1 MFDAAIV
8 GAGPAGAA
16 TAIHLAERGLR
27 VVLLERSQG
36 DRRKACG
43 EGIFPRGLEELRR
56 LDVHPQ
62 VEALGAP
69 LSGVRFHARPYEATA
84 TFGAGSR
91 GLGMQRSDLDPLLR
105 RRAVEVGVGLRLGT
119 GVRSLV
125 RGRGRFTG
133 VETED
138 GERIE
143 AAVVIGADGLRSR
156 VRRLAGL
163 ERPQRRRRY
172 GISAHLQLSAPV
184 ERFVDIHFH
193 DDAEVYVTPVG
204 PTTVNVAMLF
214 RRGMRAASGGP
225 SEAFRGL
232 LQADASLAGG
242 TLLDEPVAA
251 GPFPA
256 ASRRPWRDNL
266 VLVGDA
272 AGFVDAISGEGIS
285 TSLLSARACANAVVG
300 HLGGDPEQAFERYAR
315 RRGGLARNADLL
327 AHLSLVLSSRP
338 WLARHSV
345 RNLMRQPE
353 TFRRLLGVSAG
364 NLRLTD
370 LRARDLLALAAG
382 V

>member
-16 TAIHLAERGLR
+16 TAIHLARRGMR
-27 VVLLERSQG
+27 VVLLERTQG

-56 LDVHPQ
+56 LEVHPA
-62 VEALGAP
+62 VDSLGAP
-69 LSGVRFHARPYEATA
+69 LTGVRFNAAPYQATA
-84 TFGAGSR
+84 TFGGGSLA
-91 GLGMQRSDLDPLLR
+91 LGMQRTDLDPLLR
-105 RRAVEVGVGLRLGT
+105 RRAVEVGAELRLGAS
-119 GVRSLV
+119 VRSLV
-125 RGRGRFTG
+125 RGPGRFTG

-143 AAVVIGADGLRSR
+143 AAVIVGADGLRSR
-156 VRRLAGL
+156 IRWLAGL
-163 ERPQRRRRY
+163 DRPQHRRRY
-172 GISAHLQLSAPV
+172 GISAHLQLPRPV
-184 ERFVDIHFH
+184 DPLVDIHFH

-204 PTTVNVAMLF
+204 PATVNVAMLF
-214 RRGMRAASGGP
+214 RRGMRSSSGGP
-225 SEAFRGL
+225 TAAFRGL
-232 LQADASLAGG
+232 IQSHALLAAG
-242 TLLDEPVAA
+242 TLLDVPVAA

-266 VLVGDA
+266 LLVGDA

-285 TSLLSARACANAVVG
+285 TSLLSARACADAVVRY
-300 HLGGDPEQAFERYAR
+300 LDSDLERSFERYAR
-315 RRGGLARNADLL
+315 QRGGLARNADLL

-364 NLRLTD
+364 D
-370 LRARDLLALAAG
+370 LRVADLRPRDLLALTVG

>member
-16 TAIHLAERGLR
+16 TAIHLAGRGLR
-27 VVLLERSQG
+27 VVLLERSLG

-56 LDVHPQ
+56 LEVHPE
-62 VEALGAP
+62 VESLGAP
-69 LSGVRFHARPYEATA
+69 LSGVRFHAEPYEATA
-84 TFGAGSR
+84 TFGGASL
-91 GLGMQRSDLDPLLR
+91 GLGMQRTDLDPLLR
-105 RRAVEVGVGLRLGT
+105 RRAVDVGVDLRFGS

-125 RGRGRFTG
+125 RGRGRFDG
-133 VETED
+133 VQTED

-156 VRRLAGL
+156 IRRLAGL
-163 ERPQRRRRY
+163 ERPERRRRY
-172 GISAHLQLSAPV
+172 GMSAHLQLAGSV
-184 ERFVDIHFH
+184 EPFVDIHFH

-204 PTTVNVAMLF
+204 PSVVNVAMLF
-214 RRGMRAASGGP
+214 RRGMRASSGGP
-225 SEAFRGL
+225 AEAFPGL
-232 LQADASLAGG
+232 LQSDTSLASGV
-242 TLLDEPVAA
+242 LLAEPVAA

-285 TSLLSARACANAVVG
+285 TSLLSARVCADAVAG
-300 HLGGDPEQAFERYAR
+300 YLDGDSDQAFRRYAKQ
-315 RRGGLARNADLL
+315 RGALARNADLL

-364 NLRLTD
+364 DLRLTD
-370 LRARDLLALAAG
+370 LRPRDLLALAAG

>member
-1 MFDAAIV
+1 MFDAAII

-16 TAIHLAERGLR
+16 TAIHLARRGIR

-43 EGIFPRGLEELRR
+43 EGIFPRGVEELRR
-56 LDVHPQ
+56 LEVHPAL
-62 VEALGAP
+62 ETLGAP
-69 LSGVRFHARPYEATA
+69 LAGVRFNAAPYQATA
-84 TFGAGSR
+84 TFGAGSLA
-91 GLGMQRSDLDPLLR
+91 LGMQRTDLDPLLR
-105 RRAVEVGVGLRLGT
+105 ARAVGVGVELRLG
-119 GVRSLV
+119 VSVHSLV

-133 VETED
+133 VESED

-143 AAVVIGADGLRSR
+143 AAVIVGADGLRSR

-163 ERPQRRRRY
+163 DRPQRRRRY
-172 GISAHLQLSAPV
+172 GISAHLRLPKPV
-184 ERFVDIHFH
+184 EPLVDIHFH

-214 RRGMRAASGGP
+214 RRGMRPSSGGP
-225 SEAFRGL
+225 AAAFRAL
-232 LQADASLAGG
+232 LQSHAPLASG
-242 TLLDEPVAA
+242 TLLDVPVAA

-285 TSLLSARACANAVVG
+285 TSLLSSRACADAVVG
-300 HLGGDPEQAFERYAR
+300 YLDRDVEQAFVRYAKQ
-315 RRGGLARNADLL
+315 RGTLARNADLL

-353 TFRRLLGVSAG
+353 TFWRLLGVSAG
-364 NLRLTD
+364 D
-370 LRARDLLALAAG
+370 LRVADLRPRDLLALAVG